1 MSDDLDDLKNK
12 LKQFKPAKKKLSV
25 PKELL
30 NDARSY
36 EDKLVVIKTVS
47 EREMKRVVMIIRDM
61 LKDDLKNR
69 R

>member
-12 LKQFKPAKKKLSV
+12 LKQFKPAKKKLSI

-30 NDARSY
+30 DDARSY

-61 LKDDLKNR
+61 LQDDLKNKK
-69 R
+69 

>member
-1 MSDDLDDLKNK
+1 MSDDLDDLKKK

-30 NDARSY
+30 NDAKSY

-47 EREMKRVVMIIRDM
+47 EREMKRVIMIVKGM
-61 LKDDLKNR
+61 LQDDLKNKK
-69 R
+69 

>member
-12 LKQFKPAKKKLSV
+12 LKQFKPAKKKLTI

-30 NDARSY
+30 DDARSY

-47 EREMKRVVMIIRDM
+47 EREMKRVIMIVKGM
-61 LKDDLKNR
+61 LQDDLKKR
-69 R
+69 K

>member
-30 NDARSY
+30 DDARSY

-47 EREMKRVVMIIRDM
+47 EREMKRVVMIVRGM
-61 LKDDLKNR
+61 LQDDLKNKK
-69 R
+69 